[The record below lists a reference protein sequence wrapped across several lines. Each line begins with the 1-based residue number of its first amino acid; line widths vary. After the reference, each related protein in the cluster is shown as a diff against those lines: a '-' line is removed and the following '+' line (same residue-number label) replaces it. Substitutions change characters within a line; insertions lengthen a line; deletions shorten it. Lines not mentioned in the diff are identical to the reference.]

1 MFEKPIVVE
10 HLHVFWC
17 DAYTHVAKDEVIQNQ
32 ESYGEAMKVIKTLY
46 DPSISRVLCSRDANV
61 HFKEVRYDSKQ
72 ELCREQNR
80 KYVKLEFTT
89 DDITD
94 DHFENKIA
102 PPETNTNLS

>member
-1 MFEKPIVVE
+1 M
-10 HLHVFWC
+10 
-17 DAYTHVAKDEVIQNQ
+17 
-32 ESYGEAMKVIKTLY
+32 
-46 DPSISRVLCSRDANV
+46 LCSRDANV
-61 HFKEVRYDSKQ
+61 HFKEVRCDSKQ

-102 PPETNTNLS
+102 PPETNTKLVLRHSQRSQDWYGEE